1 MTRGSVRT
9 MRAPSKFR
17 RLRVGQRVAVN
28 ARTLPDGTYAAATIR
43 GQGRVSQVRFRG
55 IVVRHDRRARRLI
68 LSAGDSVFAARM
80 TGRSTSFAAPG
91 RGLTHKVKVD
101 VDVGDGALDADD
113 GDEVG
118 HASLLELEGIFLY
131 ASKGGFDMAVVHRGL
146 VHVNCHMVGGSLR
159 LTT

>member
-1 MTRGSVRT
+1 

-80 TGRSTSFAAPG
+80 TGRSTS
-91 RGLTHKVKVD
+91 
-101 VDVGDGALDADD
+101 
-113 GDEVG
+113 
-118 HASLLELEGIFLY
+118 LLELEGIFLY
-131 ASKGGFDMAVVHRGL
+131 ASKGGFDMKSETAVVE
-146 VHVNCHMVGGSLR
+146 VKA
-159 LTT
+159 